1 MVEEVRTVVVEGV
14 LVVCDVE
21 VVVEEVEISG
31 GGAPISEAQ
40 VQYISL
46 SKLIAIHPIHKPS

>member
-31 GGAPISEAQ
+31 GGAPISEVQ
-40 VQYISL
+40 VQ
-46 SKLIAIHPIHKPS
+46 